1 MPSYKCNLCE
11 YFTTSNSNY
20 NKHLK
25 TKKHRLNEEKA
36 SENENK
42 LKPMSQNEPK
52 MSQNEPQMSQ
62 NEPEICEKTKKK
74 FNCDFCNDSFNTMAN
89 KRRHE
94 NYRCKENTYNTV
106 AIIKNKDIQIKKLE
120 EEMSLQKKEMKKE
133 LEQEM
138 KLQRKQ
144 MERDF
149 AKQKKEMMKQIEL
162 LLTKVGDTTI
172 NNTNNN
178 NIQINNYG
186 SEDIS
191 HITDKIKTELLKI
204 PFGAVPKLIEYIHF
218 NIDKPEN
225 KNIKINNI
233 RDNKVCVFQNGEWV
247 YKNKKI
253 ALMSMIDDKYYIL
266 DDHYNQLDDEKLS
279 NFNKNNYKNFS
290 DKYDNEDKGLLKKM
304 YEETE
309 MLILNN

>member
-1 MPSYKCNLCE
+1 MPLYNCDICNFNTNLLGNYKQ
-11 YFTTSNSNY
+11 
-20 NKHLK
+20 HMK
-25 TKKHRLNEEKA
+25 TKKHRINEEKQT
-36 SENENK
+36 ENENK

-94 NYRCKENTYNTV
+94 NYRCKENTYTTEF
-106 AIIKNKDIQIKKLE
+106 IIKNKDKQIKELKK
-120 EEMSLQKKEMKKE
+120 EMELQKKELKKE
-133 LEQEM
+133 M
-138 KLQRKQ
+138 
-144 MERDF
+144 D
-149 AKQKKEMMKQIEL
+149 KQKKDLMKQIEL

-172 NNTNNN
+172 NNN

-186 SEDIS
+186 SEDMS
-191 HITDKIKTELLKI
+191 HITDKLKTDLLKI

-218 NIDKPEN
+218 NVDKPEN
-225 KNIKINNI
+225 KNIMIKNI
-233 RDNKVCVFQNGEWV
+233 RDNKICIFQNGEWI

-266 DDHYNQLDDEKLS
+266 DDHYNQLEGDSLS
-279 NFNKNNYKNFS
+279 NFNRNNYKNFS
-290 DKYDNEDKGLLKKM
+290 EKYDSEDKDLINKI
-304 YEETE
+304 YNETE
-309 MLILNN
+309 MLIMNN